1 MYIFSH
7 WVIPLYAEAVSM
19 GCTKIP
25 VILKNKV
32 FSIPLIDPNDIIAK
46 VAVAYAKNLYDIK

>member
-1 MYIFSH
+1 
-7 WVIPLYAEAVSM
+7 M
-19 GCTKIP
+19 GCTEIP

-46 VAVAYAKNLYDIK
+46 VAVAYAKNLYDLD

>member
-1 MYIFSH
+1 MRKKFIS
-7 WVIPLYAEAVSM
+7 LGTEAVIM
-19 GCTKIP
+19 GYTEIP

-46 VAVAYAKNLYDIK
+46 VAVAYAKNLYDLD